1 MNKRTVGII
10 LTSVPA
16 AVLVAGAGM
25 MIARRIRSR
34 KTPAGAGEAE
44 RPEESET
51 EAQSCRAASGESVR
65 NKRTVRIILAS
76 VLAAVLVVSVG
87 MTIAQQIRSRKT
99 LADAEEAARLAGLQ
113 TESQYTETA
122 PPVEEPSEGPTEE
135 PLPEEALEL
144 AGLDLEALRAVNKD
158 VVGWISIPGTI
169 VSYPLIQGKDNQY
182 YLRRNWKKQSI
193 SSGSIFL
200 EAEVSRDLTDFHTIV
215 YGHRMRNE
223 TMFGTIKY
231 YSKADYWREHPSI
244 YIVLDDTIY
253 RYDIFAAYEAAV
265 DGIVYRLDIEE
276 KHLEEEFIQYCKDH
290 SVLDTGLAPA
300 AGDRILTLST
310 CTSNLSETYRWV
322 VHGVL
327 AQEYS
332 RANI

>member
-1 MNKRTVGII
+1 MNQ
-10 LTSVPA
+10 
-16 AVLVAGAGM
+16 
-25 MIARRIRSR
+25 
-34 KTPAGAGEAE
+34 KTF
-44 RPEESET
+44 
-51 EAQSCRAASGESVR
+51 
-65 NKRTVRIILAS
+65 RIILMFL
-76 VLAAVLVVSVG
+76 LAAVFVVSVC
-87 MTIAQQIRSRKT
+87 MMIFHQIEYQKT
-99 LADAEEAARLAGLQ
+99 LADTDEAARIAGLHK
-113 TESQYTETA
+113 ETA
-122 PPVEEPSEGPTEE
+122 SRRPETASPTENPPEETGPSAEEPPAEPTEE

-144 AGLDLEALRAVNKD
+144 AGLDLEALRAINKD